1 MRAINVQISR
11 LYQADAMSIVKKKER
26 ESYATRARDRKKDP
40 SACDTVL
47 HVNPINYMYNFIN
60 IVRNIIIIMTT
71 ETLYLP
77 PV

>member
-1 MRAINVQISR
+1 
-11 LYQADAMSIVKKKER
+11 MSIVKKKER

-71 ETLYLP
+71 ETLYLL